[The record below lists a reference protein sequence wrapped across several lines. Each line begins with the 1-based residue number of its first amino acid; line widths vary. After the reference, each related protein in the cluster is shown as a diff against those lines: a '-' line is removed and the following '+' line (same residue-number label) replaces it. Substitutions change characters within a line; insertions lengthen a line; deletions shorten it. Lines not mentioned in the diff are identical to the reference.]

1 MKFSIASL
9 LLFHVYFLFATVID
23 GKIDGQ
29 AKSCV
34 KLKRITREKKV
45 ATQILAH
52 NSKVL
57 TSPVIIPQVEK
68 FGNRSKLLSLL
79 LPWLYFMAI
88 SINIPNFPKFVNL
101 SMNKG
106 DPNVSPKSA
115 AIYGIMS
122 GTDAFF
128 TFLSVNLV
136 GCMSDSFGRRPFMMI
151 SSLGLGIAYLLA
163 SSATTPSMFYFGSM
177 IDGLT
182 SCMFSQAQSYI
193 ADINSEG
200 NGKQSVAV
208 MLGRFQGV
216 AVGCA
221 FMIGIPL
228 GGILGAKFSPKFT
241 IYVAIG
247 ICILNA
253 MLIAVF
259 LPESVPHTSVSDP
272 KRKKIK
278 WVDASPAGAAKML
291 TRNKKLFVG
300 TLAYFLFNLAQT
312 GVQINWINYLQFRF
326 GWSAAKSG
334 MTMVGV
340 GVTVAFLPQIF
351 M

>member
-1 MKFSIASL
+1 MKFSIIHL
-9 LLFHVYFLFATVID
+9 LLFQIFVLFPTIID
-23 GKIDGQ
+23 GKIE
-29 AKSCV
+29 K
-34 KLKRITREKKV
+34 IPREKRVSTKIV
-45 ATQILAH
+45 AH
-52 NSKVL
+52 NPKVL
-57 TSPVIIPQVEK
+57 TSPVITTQVERY
-68 FGNRSKLLSLL
+68 GTRSKVLSLL
-79 LPWLYFMAI
+79 LPWLYFMAV

-101 SMNKG
+101 VMNKG

-136 GCMSDSFGRRPFMMI
+136 GCMSDSFGRRPFMI
-151 SSLGLGIAYLLA
+151 LSSLGLGMGFFLA
-163 SSATTPSMFYFGSM
+163 LSATTPSMFYFGSI

-208 MLGRFQGV
+208 MLGRFQGF
-216 AVGCA
+216 AVGFA
-221 FMIGIPL
+221 FMFGIPL

-241 IYVAIG
+241 LFVSIG
-247 ICILNA
+247 ICIFNA
-253 MLIAVF
+253 ILIALF
-259 LPESVPHTSVSDP
+259 LPESVPHTGLTDP

-291 TRNKKLFVG
+291 TRNRKLFMG
-300 TLAYFLFNLAQT
+300 TLAYFLFNLAQA

-334 MTMVGV
+334 LTMVGV

>member
-1 MKFSIASL
+1 
-9 LLFHVYFLFATVID
+9 
-23 GKIDGQ
+23 
-29 AKSCV
+29 
-34 KLKRITREKKV
+34 
-45 ATQILAH
+45 
-52 NSKVL
+52 
-57 TSPVIIPQVEK
+57 
-68 FGNRSKLLSLL
+68 
-79 LPWLYFMAI
+79 
-88 SINIPNFPKFVNL
+88 
-101 SMNKG
+101 
-106 DPNVSPKSA
+106 
-115 AIYGIMS
+115 
-122 GTDAFF
+122 
-128 TFLSVNLV
+128 
-136 GCMSDSFGRRPFMMI
+136 
-151 SSLGLGIAYLLA
+151 
-163 SSATTPSMFYFGSM
+163 M

-241 IYVAIG
+241 ICVAIG
-247 ICILNA
+247 ICILNVI
-253 MLIAVF
+253 LTAVF
-259 LPESVPHTSVSDP
+259 LPESVPHSTVSDP

-291 TRNKKLFVG
+291 TRNRKLFVG
-300 TLAYFLFNLAQT
+300 TLTYFLFNLAQT

-340 GVTVAFLPQIF
+340 GVTVSFLPQIF